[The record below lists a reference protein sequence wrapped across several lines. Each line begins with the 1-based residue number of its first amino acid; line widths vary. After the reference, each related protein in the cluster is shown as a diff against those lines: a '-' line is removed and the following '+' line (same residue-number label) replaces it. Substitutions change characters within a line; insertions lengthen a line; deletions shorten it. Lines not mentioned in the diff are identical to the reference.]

1 MKEKKRKN
9 GCNFVI
15 MTFTNLEKYVY
26 SKNDVNLPHP
36 SLLQSRRYFHAEKSP
51 NLRGATIRGS
61 LQIFF
66 LTAKIISFLIRNS
79 SVRKI
84 KIIEPCWVLITVIK

>member
-1 MKEKKRKN
+1 
-9 GCNFVI
+9 

-36 SLLQSRRYFHAEKSP
+36 SLQQSRRYFTPKSHLIP
-51 NLRGATIRGS
+51 EEQLSEEGK

-66 LTAKIISFLIRNS
+66 LTAKIISFLIRNNS
-79 SVRKI
+79 AR
-84 KIIEPCWVLITVIK
+84 